1 MIKQFLLGITITL
14 FGFTTICSGQ
24 SISISAVSNTANNNS
39 STFTLEDG
47 KVTFSSNRIQFLS
60 TGNMISG
67 YASLGISRDLSLVG
81 AVEDNGSAGR
91 VVLLNSKG
99 DNLSSFEITNITPG
113 DPSLAI
119 YPYNNGSVLVRDNIA
134 NFRFFDTYGEII
146 TSVSGS
152 SQSEGGESISEV
164 VMSSASETV
173 IIYTPKIKNGE
184 GLGSQAGYLDDSM
197 NLQNLYYN
205 SDRYIKHMEITEN
218 GQFVVFVTSNDDDN
232 DQIHVTDRY
241 GNQLSEIFSEESLKG
256 VRLSNNAAFITAYSV
271 NRVLVF
277 ESMSGERVG
286 STSFRS
292 EVLAANYFREDNTIV
307 ALTGTFNGDSGTI
320 ENAEFHAINIE
331 QRKVER
337 GGYNAPLAMDEV
349 LKTEFTRVGTNRYRL
364 SGTNKTLEIQV
375 SY

>member
-1 MIKQFLLGITITL
+1 MIKQFLLGITL
-14 FGFTTICSGQ
+14 FGFATVSWGQ
-24 SISISAVSNTANNNS
+24 SLSVSTVSNTANNNT

-47 KVTFSSNRIQFLS
+47 KVTFSSNQIQFLS

-81 AVEDNGSAGR
+81 AVEGSGSDGR
-91 VVLLNSKG
+91 VVVLNSKG

-113 DPSLAI
+113 DPSLAV

-164 VMSSASETV
+164 VVSPASETV
-173 IIYTPKIKNGE
+173 IIYTPKIKSGE

-197 NLQNLYYN
+197 SLQSLHY
-205 SDRYIKHMEITEN
+205 STDRYIKQLEITEN
-218 GQFVVFVTSNDDDN
+218 GQFVVFVTSSDDDN
-232 DQIHVTDRY
+232 DRIHVTDRY
-241 GNQLSEIFSEESLKG
+241 GNKLSEISSEESLKG
-256 VRLSNNAAFITAYSV
+256 VQLSNNAAFVTAYSG

-277 ESMSGERVG
+277 DSMSGERVG

-292 EVLAANYFREDNTIV
+292 EVLAANYFREDNTII
-307 ALTGTFNGDSGTI
+307 ALTGSYNGDSGTI
-320 ENAEFHAINIE
+320 GNVEFHAINIE

-337 GGYNAPLAMDEV
+337 GGYNAQLAMNEV
-349 LKTEFTRVGTNRYRL
+349 LKTNFTRMGTNRYRFT
-364 SGTNKTLEIQV
+364 GTNKTLEIRV